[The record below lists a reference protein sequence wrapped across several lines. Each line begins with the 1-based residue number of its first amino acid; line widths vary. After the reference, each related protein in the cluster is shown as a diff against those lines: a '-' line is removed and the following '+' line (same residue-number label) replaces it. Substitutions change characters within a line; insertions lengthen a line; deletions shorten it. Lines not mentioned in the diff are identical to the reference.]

1 MRGPG
6 SSTFDMFLRDSCHL
20 EMQFSSG
27 HMHVNLRLDFI
38 EPWSAA
44 ISAFSALRPFGQGT
58 VEFQTNGAFDYW

>member
-1 MRGPG
+1 
-6 SSTFDMFLRDSCHL
+6 
-20 EMQFSSG
+20 
-27 HMHVNLRLDFI
+27 MHVNLRLDFI